1 VGALFYY
8 ELFRLARR
16 PRLVLIRCGYIL
28 AVFVTLFVICK
39 IRHPGYAGGGT
50 PMSRDELSEAAK
62 KLVQLLLMA
71 QTVAVVLLTPA
82 YMSDV
87 IAGERER
94 HTLDL
99 LLTSQLSERQIVL
112 GKLLARSLHLCC
124 LFLAGI
130 PVLLVSQSWGGVDYR
145 TVAVAF
151 LVTFLNVFSVGA
163 LCTWESVR
171 APTRTRAL
179 ISTYALAWYIFLSAC
194 SGCCLTPSA
203 VFQMLT
209 GDKASTSMASLP
221 IPFVAGVAARSAAV
235 VVLIFCVTVNAL
247 IAYVSIRLAAAALN
261 PFARGRGDKAT
272 PGSKAG
278 ASAIF
283 AESLRREWSGENV
296 RSRLLALPLPPIGDR
311 PLLWRESCSRGGGAW
326 LFDAKSFRH
335 WRLFLFVAVFMLA
348 PLVPLRWLAQLDKPT
363 LTMLWLAGR
372 YALLAPLALGCVV
385 VAMRAAGSLGRDRDS
400 RRLDSLLTLPVS
412 RSELLGAKWLGAL
425 LPGCAFAFLAAC
437 VVVVHLAVG
446 GVHPGRLILLAV
458 GVAIHAAFFA
468 SLGVWLSL
476 VCRTTLSARVTMGV
490 VLIVAF
496 GFAAWVG
503 GELGWFGLRTR
514 AVPGWVA
521 TAEAVLPPAAWW
533 SLTLSANDPGLTARP
548 VVDHSVLAFMA
559 VLSFAA
565 LAAALWMDALRRFRR
580 FGFCGA
586 STSPIEA

>member
-28 AVFVTLFVICK
+28 AVFVTVFVICK

-145 TVAVAF
+145 AVAVAF

-163 LCTWESVR
+163 LCTLASAG
-171 APTRTRAL
+171 APTRTSAL
-179 ISTYALAWYIFLSAC
+179 ISTYAWAWYIFLSVC

-203 VFQMLT
+203 VFQTLT
-209 GDKASTSMASLP
+209 GDKASTGLASLP
-221 IPFVAGVAARSAAV
+221 IPFVAGIAARSAAV
-235 VVLIFCVTVNAL
+235 VVLIFCVTANAL
-247 IAYVSIRLAAAALN
+247 IAYVSIRQAATVLN
-261 PFARGRGDKAT
+261 PFARGRGDKVT
-272 PGSKAG
+272 PASKGSVRALLSN
-278 ASAIF
+278 A
-283 AESLRREWSGENV
+283 LRREWSSEGLQ
-296 RSRLLALPLPPIGDR
+296 SRIPRLPLPPIGDR
-311 PLLWRESCSRGGGAW
+311 PLLWRELGGFGFVGKATII
-326 LFDAKSFRH
+326 AH
-335 WRLFLFVAVFMLA
+335 WRLVLFVGVFMLA
-348 PLVPLRWLAQLDKPT
+348 PLVPLRWLPQVDKPT
-363 LTMLWLAGR
+363 LTALWLAGR
-372 YALLAPLALGCVV
+372 FALLVPLALGCAV
-385 VAMRAAGSLGRDRDS
+385 VAMRSAGSLGRDRDA

-425 LPGCAFAFLAAC
+425 LPGSAVAYTWAAG
-437 VVVVHLAVG
+437 VAVVHLAIG
-446 GVHPGRLILLAV
+446 GLHPGRLILLAV
-458 GVAIHAAFFA
+458 GVTIHAVFFA

-490 VLIVAF
+490 VLIVLG

-503 GELGWFGLRTR
+503 GEPGWLGLRTR

-533 SLTLSANDPGLTARP
+533 SLTLSANDPGLRARP
-548 VVDHSVLAFMA
+548 AVDHSVMAFMA
-559 VLSFAA
+559 VMTFAA

-586 STSPIEA
+586 SATQIEA